1 MSKENGFVIIDKLG
15 GITSHDVVAKIRRAL
30 NTKKVGHAG
39 TLDPMATGVL
49 VLGINDGTKFLS
61 FITEG
66 KKRYEATICL
76 EIGRAH
82 V

>member
-1 MSKENGFVIIDKLG
+1 MSKENGFVVIDKPG

-49 VLGINDGTKFLS
+49 VLGVNDGTKFLS
-61 FITEG
+61 FITDG
-66 KKRYEATICL
+66 KKR
-76 EIGRAH
+76 
-82 V
+82 